1 MKINITLPS
10 SFLVE
15 RKYTFRVLFAYFND
29 VQYSFTE
36 HNEPFYLISDEHGN
50 SLKIEDHFWCRLNET
65 KPIINQYIVPE
76 KTKECSL
83 GFNGVTF
90 SIRTIFGTDDYLHQ
104 DKTYILSAD
113 LIASAFF
120 MLTRW
125 EETISDDR
133 DEHDR
138 FPDSSALAVREQF
151 HERPIVNEYIEFFRS
166 LLSQWNCNTISYN
179 RHYEPLITHDVDEIT
194 RAFPFFKQLRILGA
208 DLIRRRSIKEFFR
221 SFKKGVQVAVN
232 PKNDD
237 SWTFERF
244 MKVSEQYNLISHFY
258 FIPGKKGE
266 EDFRYSINHPHTLK
280 AIQSIQNKN
289 HIVGIHPSYRV
300 KNKQSFFSE
309 EKKRLENASNQKIVE
324 GRHHYL
330 RINLPYTLRS
340 WEQDQMKYDSSIG
353 YTKHIGFRAG
363 ICYPYP
369 FFDIVERRQLQLI
382 ERPLILMDVALVHQ
396 TQKVKTMKSKLKT
409 LTHQVRKYEGELVF
423 LWHNNNI
430 HHPHWRKIGPSY
442 EDFVEIIARS
452 SQHFK
457 QS

>member
-1 MKINITLPS
+1 MKINIALPA
-10 SFLVE
+10 SFLTE
-15 RKYTFRVLFAYFND
+15 RKYTFGVIFAYFSD
-29 VQYSFTE
+29 VKYSFSE

-50 SLKIEDHFWCRLNET
+50 SLKIKDHFWCGLDET
-65 KPIINQYIVPE
+65 QPIIDQYKVPE
-76 KTKECSL
+76 KTKECAL
-83 GFNGVTF
+83 ELNGKTF
-90 SIRTIFGTDDYLHQ
+90 SIRTIFGSDDFIQ
-104 DKTYILSAD
+104 RDKKYSLSAD

-125 EETISDDR
+125 EETISEDR

-138 FPDSSALAVREQF
+138 FPDSSALSVREQF
-151 HERPIVNEYIEFFRS
+151 HERPVVNEYIEFFRS
-166 LLSQWNCNTISYN
+166 LLSHWNDTAIAYN

-208 DLIRRRSIKEFFR
+208 DLIRRHSIKEFFR
-221 SFKKGVQVAVN
+221 SLKKGFQVAVD

-244 MKVSEQYNLISHFY
+244 MKVSEQYNLTSRFY

-266 EDFRYSINHPHTLK
+266 EDFRYPINHPHTLK
-280 AIQSIQNKN
+280 AIQSIHKRN

-300 KNKQSFFSE
+300 KNEQSYFSE
-309 EKKRLENASNQKIVE
+309 EKQRLENASNQKIVE

-330 RINLPYTLRS
+330 RINLPYTLRF
-340 WEQDQMKYDSSIG
+340 WEQDQMKFDSSIG

-369 FFDIVERRQLQLI
+369 FFDILERKQLQLI
-382 ERPLILMDVALVHQ
+382 ERPLILMDVALFHQ
-396 TQKVKTMKSKLKT
+396 TKQVETMKSKLKT

-430 HHPHWRKIGPSY
+430 HHPHWRKIGLSY
-442 EDFVEIIARS
+442 EDFIAIIAKESRP
-452 SQHFK
+452 FE
-457 QS
+457 